1 MSAKGLSP
9 AAQSFVLEAEELLEA
24 LERQLLELEGT
35 TASGSGEQVDAV
47 FRALHTVKGSGSM
60 FGFDR
65 LARFTHDFETAF
77 DAVREGRLM
86 VNSALVDLSLKAR
99 DEMLALLASGPD
111 GTGAEADPGPTARS
125 LSAELAALTGGAA
138 SLAAPAPT
146 EAGGGASTGP
156 LTPVTYDIHFKPAEG
171 SLRQGMRP
179 ELLLNEL
186 RELGD
191 VTIEVEAES
200 LPPLDVMDPTLCH
213 IGWHAVLTTAEP
225 RATIEAVF
233 IFADD
238 AELSIEAR
246 AKEAT
251 DNTASKEDAPGV
263 PAAEARTD
271 DAPPAE
277 ADATAAAAGARA
289 PQRAEAAESVRVP
302 ALRLD
307 EMMDQ
312 LGELV
317 IAQSRLRQVCDRL
330 ADPAL
335 ISVVEEVERFITGL
349 RDTTLSLR
357 MLPIEVVFG
366 KFRRVVRDLSTTL
379 GKDVRLVTRG
389 GETEIDKNVIDRLS
403 EPLVHMIRN
412 AMDHGVETAE
422 ERREAGKPTAAT
434 VTLEASQQGGEVL
447 ITVSDDGRGLDTE
460 AIRLKAVERGLLAPE
475 ERPNDAA
482 INELIFAPGFSTA
495 STLSNV
501 SGRGVGMDAVRTAV
515 EGLRG
520 KIAVDTKMGQ
530 GTRITLHMPV
540 TLAIIDGFL
549 VRVGSSVFV
558 LPLAAVEECTEFA
571 PVAHES
577 GRRMIELRE
586 HLVAYLDLA
595 ELFGTAAGSEEARR
609 VVIVRAG
616 GRRLGLVVDDILGQN
631 QTVIKPLS
639 VYHKNIEGIAGA
651 TILGDGAVA
660 LILDVAGIAVS
671 AGGPPPLGSLP
682 HSGPGEAPRTAGL
695 AA

>member
-1 MSAKGLSP
+1 L
-9 AAQSFVLEAEELLEA
+9 
-24 LERQLLELEGT
+24 
-35 TASGSGEQVDAV
+35 
-47 FRALHTVKGSGSM
+47 
-60 FGFDR
+60 
-65 LARFTHDFETAF
+65 
-77 DAVREGRLM
+77 
-86 VNSALVDLSLKAR
+86 
-99 DEMLALLASGPD
+99 GPD
-111 GTGAEADPGPTARS
+111 GTGAEADPGPTARA
-125 LSAELAALTGGAA
+125 LSAELAALTGAVNAQEASGPAGAQQA
-138 SLAAPAPT
+138 GDAPRQAD
-146 EAGGGASTGP
+146 A
-156 LTPVTYDIHFKPAEG
+156 PVTYDIHFKPADG

-191 VTIEVEAES
+191 VTATVEAEGLPS
-200 LPPLDVMDPTLCH
+200 LEDLDPTLCYV
-213 IGWHAVLTTAEP
+213 GWHAVLETREP
-225 RATIEAVF
+225 RSSIEAVF

-246 AKEAT
+246 TAAVNEEAA
-251 DNTASKEDAPGV
+251 ASEDKSDAS
-263 PAAEARTD
+263 A
-271 DAPPAE
+271 APPANAGTPTAE
-277 ADATAAAAGARA
+277 AAPSPGGGRA
-289 PQRAEAAESVRVP
+289 SGRSEAAESVRVP

-379 GKDVRLVTRG
+379 GKDVRLITRG

-412 AMDHGVETAE
+412 AMDHGVETSEA
-422 ERREAGKPTAAT
+422 RQKAGKPAVAT

-460 AIRLKAVERGLLAPE
+460 AIRLKAVERGLLGAE
-475 ERPNDAA
+475 ERPSDSA

-495 STLSNV
+495 STLSSV

-520 KIAVDTKMGQ
+520 KIAVDTTIGQ

-595 ELFGTAAGSEEARR
+595 ELFGTTAGAQEARR

-639 VYHKNIEGIAGA
+639 VYHENIEGIAGA

-660 LILDVAGIAVS
+660 LILDVTGIAIAAGGAPPVGSVSPSGTGEPTRNAGIA
-671 AGGPPPLGSLP
+671 A
-682 HSGPGEAPRTAGL
+682 
-695 AA
+695 

>member
-1 MSAKGLSP
+1 MSGKGLSP

-24 LERQLLELEGT
+24 LERQLLELEDIQG
-35 TASGSGEQVDAV
+35 AGPGEQVDAV

-77 DAVREGRLM
+77 DAVREGRLR

-99 DEMLALLASGPD
+99 DEMLALLAVGAD
-111 GTGAEADPGPTARS
+111 GEGADAEPGPTARA
-125 LSAELAALTGGAA
+125 LSEQLAALTGSVADASGGPGGGSAAGDASETGAA
-138 SLAAPAPT
+138 AAQD
-146 EAGGGASTGP
+146 
-156 LTPVTYDIHFKPAEG
+156 PVVYDIHFKPAEG
-171 SLRQGMRP
+171 SLCQGMRP
-179 ELLLNEL
+179 ELLISEL
-186 RELGD
+186 AELGETTVRID
-191 VTIEVEAES
+191 ADA
-200 LPPLDVMDPTLCH
+200 LPTLDALDPTLCH
-213 IGWHAVLTTAEP
+213 IGWHVTLETREP
-225 RATIEAVF
+225 VANIEAVF

-238 AELSIEAR
+238 AELTIEAR
-246 AKEAT
+246 A
-251 DNTASKEDAPGV
+251 
-263 PAAEARTD
+263 
-271 DAPPAE
+271 
-277 ADATAAAAGARA
+277 AAAAVPEEGGTAGTA
-289 PQRAEAAESVRVP
+289 QRAQAGESAAANDGVATPSPARREAAESVRVP
-302 ALRLD
+302 APRLD

-379 GKDVRLVTRG
+379 GKEVRLVTRG

-422 ERREAGKPTAAT
+422 DRRKAGKSEVAT

-460 AIRLKAVERGLLAPE
+460 AIRCKAVERGLLGAE
-475 ERPNDAA
+475 ERPSDAT

-515 EGLRG
+515 DALRG
-520 KIAVDTKMGQ
+520 KIAVETALGK

-549 VRVGSSVFV
+549 VRVGASVFV

-595 ELFGTAAGSEEARR
+595 ELFGVSAVEREARR
-609 VVIVRAG
+609 VVIVRAS

-660 LILDVAGIAVS
+660 LILDVSGIATA
-671 AGGPPPLGSLP
+671 AGGPPPLGTVPPSTPAELP
-682 HSGPGEAPRTAGL
+682 RNAGL

>member
-1 MSAKGLSP
+1 
-9 AAQSFVLEAEELLEA
+9 VYE
-24 LERQLLELEGT
+24 
-35 TASGSGEQVDAV
+35 
-47 FRALHTVKGSGSM
+47 
-60 FGFDR
+60 
-65 LARFTHDFETAF
+65 
-77 DAVREGRLM
+77 
-86 VNSALVDLSLKAR
+86 
-99 DEMLALLASGPD
+99 
-111 GTGAEADPGPTARS
+111 
-125 LSAELAALTGGAA
+125 
-138 SLAAPAPT
+138 
-146 EAGGGASTGP
+146 
-156 LTPVTYDIHFKPAEG
+156 IHFKPAPG

-179 ELLLNEL
+179 ELLLSEL
-186 RELGD
+186 AELGSLTAELD
-191 VTIEVEAES
+191 LEALPS
-200 LPPLDVMDPTLCH
+200 LVAMDPTLCH
-213 IGWHAVLTTAEP
+213 IGWHITLETSEP
-225 RATIEAVF
+225 RSSVEAVF

-238 AELSIEAR
+238 AELTIEAR
-246 AKEAT
+246 AKPT
-251 DNTASKEDAPGV
+251 DNLAVEAPPPDAQVQP
-263 PAAEARTD
+263 PAAVEARTSG
-271 DAPPAE
+271 AE
-277 ADATAAAAGARA
+277 SPAAASRPATRSEGS
-289 PQRAEAAESVRVP
+289 ESVRVP

-317 IAQSRLRQVCDRL
+317 IAQSRLRQVSDRL

-335 ISVVEEVERFITGL
+335 VSVVEEVERFITGL

-366 KFRRVVRDLSTTL
+366 KFRRVVRDLSSTL
-379 GKDVRLVTRG
+379 GKEVRLVTRG

-422 ERREAGKPTAAT
+422 ERRKAGKSTVAT

-447 ITVSDDGRGLDTE
+447 ITVSDDGRGLNTE
-460 AIRLKAVERGLLAPE
+460 AIRQKAVERGLLGAD

-495 STLSNV
+495 QSLSSV

-520 KIAVDTKMGQ
+520 KIAVATREGG

-549 VRVGSSVFV
+549 VRVGAQVFV
-558 LPLAAVEECTEFA
+558 IPLAAVEECTEFA
-571 PVAHES
+571 PVAHDS

-595 ELFGTAAGSEEARR
+595 ELFATPSGGKEARR
-609 VVIVRAG
+609 VVIVRAQ

-639 VYHKNIEGIAGA
+639 IYHKNIAGIAGA

-660 LILDVAGIAVS
+660 LILDVAGISAAAGGS
-671 AGGPPPLGSLP
+671 AGPGGQAPPA
-682 HSGPGEAPRTAGL
+682 SGEIGRAPGL